1 MMVGVALYSFLPARR
16 HSDRYDCGAG
26 TYDCDAGT
34 YDCDAGTYDCDA
46 GRYGMQALCWEDGS
60 RFSFQQQLSCQAW
73 LSSTTL

>member
-16 HSDRYDCGAG
+16 HSDRYDCG
-26 TYDCDAGT
+26 
-34 YDCDAGTYDCDA
+34 AGTYDCDA